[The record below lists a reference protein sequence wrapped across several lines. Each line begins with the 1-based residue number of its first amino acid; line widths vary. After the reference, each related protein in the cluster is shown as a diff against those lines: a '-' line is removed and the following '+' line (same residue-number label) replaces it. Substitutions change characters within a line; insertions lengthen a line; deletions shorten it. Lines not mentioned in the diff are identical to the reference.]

1 MWASKRKCFVFYHI
15 DLNGDVVELTGV
27 NSVVPFQDLRR
38 SEGWNLEEVRRM
50 VPMRARGV
58 VGYRVAPSWNDAMRG
73 TNLSDM
79 RWVEPYEDVLAARAL
94 TRLSKE
100 RGILLVDVVGGKSW
114 YDQLAGEYIGWD
126 KSFDDTIEAWPRELA
141 DALRGIEDNMVD
153 AW

>member
-1 MWASKRKCFVFYHI
+1 MFYHI
-15 DLNGDVVELTGV
+15 DLNGDVVEITGV
-27 NSVVPFQDLRR
+27 NSVVPFQDLRH
-38 SEGWNLEEVRRM
+38 SEGWNFEKARRV
-50 VPMRARGV
+50 VPMRMRGV

-79 RWVEPYEDVLAARAL
+79 RWIEPYQDVLAARAL

-100 RGILLVDVVGGKSW
+100 RGILLADVVGGKSW
-114 YDQLAGEYIGWD
+114 YDQLTGEYIGWD

-141 DALRGIEDNMVD
+141 DALRGIENNMVD

>member
-38 SEGWNLEEVRRM
+38 SEGWNLNEVRRM

-58 VGYRVAPSWNDAMRG
+58 VGYRVAPSWNDAMMG

-126 KSFDDTIEAWPRELA
+126 KSFDDTIGKWPRELA

>member
-1 MWASKRKCFVFYHI
+1 MEKGRKQFVFYHI
-15 DLNGDVVELTGV
+15 DLDGEVVELTGV
-27 NSVVPFQDLRR
+27 NGVVPFQDLRR
-38 SEGWNLEEVRRM
+38 SEGWNFEKARRV
-50 VPMRARGV
+50 VPMRMRGV

-79 RWVEPYEDVLAARAL
+79 RWIEPYQDVLAARAL

-100 RGILLVDVVGGKSW
+100 RGILLADVVGGKSW

-141 DALRGIEDNMVD
+141 DALKWVENYMVD
-153 AW
+153 VE